1 MNKDNILDII
11 ILILLGYIIYR
22 LQPLGKMG
30 TVVDEIQ
37 NKLIASGLLK

>member
-1 MNKDNILDII
+1 MNKNNILDII

-22 LQPLGKMG
+22 LQPLSKMG
-30 TVVDEIQ
+30 DIADEIQ